1 VTRKFKVAHTH
12 PNVAANYLRKA
23 LEFRHAMNTALAE
36 REGNAAALNAVH
48 CAISAAD
55 ALCVH
60 VGGKR
65 SSSKNH
71 ADAVRLLA
79 ELVPG
84 EVGRRQGDRLAAV
97 LAKKNQVEY
106 EERLFSV
113 DEALNLSKQA
123 ERLFDWVRG
132 LIGPL

>member
-1 VTRKFKVAHTH
+1 MTRKLKVAHTP
-12 PNVAANYLRKA
+12 PNVATNYLRKA
-23 LEFRHAMNTALAE
+23 LEFRHAMNAALAGHE
-36 REGNAAALNAVH
+36 ANAAALNAVH

-60 VGGKR
+60 VGGNR

-71 ADAVRLLA
+71 ADAVRFLA
-79 ELVPG
+79 ELVPS
-84 EVGRRQGDRLAAV
+84 EVGRRQADRLAAV

-106 EERLFSV
+106 EERLFSL
-113 DEALNLSKQA
+113 DEALTLSKQA

-132 LIGPL
+132 LIGSL